1 MGELELEISIKDI
14 FKYKTIESLFDNILG
29 KRINKRLKIRR
40 EEGILEGEV
49 KLLAIQEWFFNNKYV
64 RQEHWNQSFLIK
76 VSELDIDKLSEA
88 VGKLVIWHDAL
99 RMRYEIIKENGSIRY
114 MQYYTGKEEVKLKL
128 LNIEIIKDKDDEE
141 KQKIISEELTKWQS
155 NFDLKEGPI
164 YSIGYINGYKDGSAR
179 IYFAVHHLVIDGVSW
194 RILTEDLKRLYQGKE
209 LGLKG

>member
-1 MGELELEISIKDI
+1 MGIEEELCNIWKEVIGIGKGKVGIRDDFFRLGGDSIVSIQLVSRIRQELELEISIKDI

-114 MQYYTGKEEVKLKL
+114 MQYYTGKEHRKRR
-128 LNIEIIKDKDDEE
+128 IKENK
-141 KQKIISEELTKWQS
+141 
-155 NFDLKEGPI
+155 
-164 YSIGYINGYKDGSAR
+164 
-179 IYFAVHHLVIDGVSW
+179 
-194 RILTEDLKRLYQGKE
+194 
-209 LGLKG
+209 